1 MEDSEYNTPTERRLA
16 EIWAEVLRLE
26 KVKRDQDFFEIG
38 GDSLLATTV
47 VLKACKAWEVKF
59 TVRVLLDAPVL
70 ADLAERIDRLV
81 ADPGRQPARAG
92 A

>member
-1 MEDSEYNTPTERRLA
+1 MEDNEYSTPTERRLA
-16 EIWAEVLRLE
+16 EIWAEVLRLD

-47 VLKACKAWEVKF
+47 VLKACRAWQVKF

-70 ADLAERIDRLV
+70 ADLAARIDRLV
-81 ADPGRQPARAG
+81 AGQGRPPARESA
-92 A
+92 